1 MYRNRIHLP
10 SESISLTRILIILLI
25 CLTVYAN
32 EQTKINSTWKA
43 YDQKLRNNAPDL
55 KVRSLLR
62 DAKLAAVTP
71 TNSGLRLI
79 YALVDG
85 N

>member
-1 MYRNRIHLP
+1 MNKPRLTAPGKPMTRNLEDVPHSSRLG
-10 SESISLTRILIILLI
+10 
-25 CLTVYAN
+25 
-32 EQTKINSTWKA
+32 
-43 YDQKLRNNAPDL
+43 
-55 KVRSLLR
+55 SLLR

-71 TNSGLRLI
+71 TNSGLRMI